1 MFYSKVKVT
10 KNEFNFY
17 FHFCKQ
23 RDCVDPSKIV
33 LGICVTPNIRH
44 LLLLL
49 YHHTSLLLLLLLL
62 GLMMKSFSLS
72 HYVFAWWKRLILLF
86 SWECVITWKNV
97 YGRWVILLHR
107 VTLFQMPI
115 FCSEKTIKP
124 KSGPIHSTWKWHL
137 DKGC

>member
-1 MFYSKVKVT
+1 LEKSVQLKSQGNKKWV
-10 KNEFNFY
+10 NFY

-33 LGICVTPNIRH
+33 LGICVTPNIRQ

-49 YHHTSLLLLLLLL
+49 YHHTSLLLLL